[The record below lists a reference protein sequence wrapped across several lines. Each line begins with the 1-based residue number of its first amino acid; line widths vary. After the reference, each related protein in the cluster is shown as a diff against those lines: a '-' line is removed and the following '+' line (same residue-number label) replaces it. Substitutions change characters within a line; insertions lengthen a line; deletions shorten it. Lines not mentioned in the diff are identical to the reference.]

1 MFKLEETSQKVVPKK
16 KKRLDIK
23 LEDHLGDATT
33 EWWKFQ
39 MGKRR
44 KQRGEN
50 QQNTPGEFPNPETH
64 VC

>member
-33 EWWKFQ
+33 E
-39 MGKRR
+39 
-44 KQRGEN
+44 
-50 QQNTPGEFPNPETH
+50 
-64 VC
+64 